1 MAKLDLIDVYP
12 DLFRSDSADKNLFS
26 KEEIKNL
33 RNMIRKQNEKTIEK
47 EEMIYGDT

>member
-12 DLFRSDSADKNLFS
+12 DLFRSDSTDKNLFS

-33 RNMIRKQNEKTIEK
+33 RNIVRK
-47 EEMIYGDT
+47 